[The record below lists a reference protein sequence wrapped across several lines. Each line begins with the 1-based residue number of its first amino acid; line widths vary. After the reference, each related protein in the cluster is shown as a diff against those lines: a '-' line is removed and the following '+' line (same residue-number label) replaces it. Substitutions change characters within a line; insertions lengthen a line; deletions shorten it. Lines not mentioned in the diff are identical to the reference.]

1 MQKLIV
7 FGCPS
12 IASKLWQ
19 RMDLRSAFQLAVWK
33 DYYGKQTDKVPL
45 RIHAIKI
52 YLGRVVNFREKKNYF
67 REPHV

>member
-1 MQKLIV
+1 
-7 FGCPS
+7 
-12 IASKLWQ
+12 
-19 RMDLRSAFQLAVWK
+19 MDLRSALQLAVWK

-45 RIHAIKI
+45 RIHVINL